1 MNLFQLFKN
10 VSPFVKPYK
19 WLVFITLV
27 LTLIGSLMAQVNAIV
42 LDWTVDEV
50 NGLIT
55 AGEKW
60 GQRAAHIIILIS
72 SVLLGKEIL
81 SAGITF
87 AQNYFGERMRIYVSR
102 DLAQSVIEKVL
113 TFKMAFFN
121 SGDNATGKLQARIDQ
136 GVSSLSRTVQNFFI
150 DLLPLFTSALLAL
163 ILMFVANV
171 YVGLV
176 ALAIV
181 PIYFW
186 ITYRQARRLKG
197 WRREMRSHLET
208 KSQGIKNIIDS
219 INVIKSFNREQ
230 IEAQKQLD
238 IQNQVTENQMKTRK
252 VAFYYNGVKS
262 FVKQV
267 GTVLVIILTAYL
279 VLIDYPGMTI
289 GKIMY
294 HVMLFSNVIAPIT
307 QLQRIFDDVNDALI
321 YAEGF
326 FGILNSEEE
335 VEPSGSYRPEKIH
348 GKFEI
353 KHVDFTYPNGNQA
366 LFDVNMTIDPGK
378 ITALVGL
385 SGAGKSTIVNLLD
398 KFYEPQVGQILL
410 DGVDLREYDTQYLR
424 ENIGLVL
431 QKNHIFDG
439 TIEENILYGNPKAS
453 HEDVVEAAK
462 KSHLYDQVMEL
473 PKQFDNNAAD
483 LSGGQQQRVAIA
495 RMFLKNPPIIF
506 LDEPTASLDAIA
518 TEQIKNS
525 IDAIKKDRTVI
536 IISHSI
542 SQIIDADYI
551 YALQQGRVEEDGDP
565 DSIYKK
571 GGIYK
576 DIIDASARSLNIEKI
591 ARTIEDKNYPC
602 RDAIDRVSTFLI
614 HFSNAFFSTNPNI
627 FYFSRFYE
635 RHENRITSKHRNK
648 KTYQFLETNRYDYHR
663 YYYLF
668 GAYHWNKY
676 VA

>member
-1 MNLFQLFKN
+1 MNIWQLFKN
-10 VSPFVKPYK
+10 IRPFVKPYK
-19 WLVFITLV
+19 WLVFITLI

-42 LDWTVDEV
+42 LDWTVDKV
-50 NGLIT
+50 NGLVT
-55 AGEKW
+55 AGEQW
-60 GQRAAHIIILIS
+60 GQKAAHIVILIS
-72 SVLLGKEIL
+72 IVLLGKEII
-81 SAGITF
+81 SALVTF
-87 AQNYFGERMRIYVSR
+87 AQNYYGERMRILVSR

-113 TFKMAFFN
+113 TFRMAYFN
-121 SGDNATGKLQARIDQ
+121 TSDNATGKLQARIDQ

-163 ILMFVANV
+163 ILMFAANV

-176 ALAIV
+176 ALGIV

-197 WRREMRSHLET
+197 WRREMRNHLET
-208 KSQGIKNIIDS
+208 KSQGVKNIIDS

-230 IEAQKQLD
+230 IEGQKQLD

-279 VLIDYPGMTI
+279 VLKGYPGMTI

-326 FGILNSEEE
+326 FGILDAEEE
-335 VEPSGSYRPEKIH
+335 VEPSGSYKPEKIH
-348 GKFEI
+348 GKFEL
-353 KHVDFTYPNGNQA
+353 KNVDFTYPNGNQA
-366 LFDVNMTIDPGK
+366 LFDVNMSIEPNK

-398 KFYEPQVGQILL
+398 KFYEPQSGTITL
-410 DGVDLREYDTQYLR
+410 DGIDLREYDTQFLR

-439 TIEENILYGNPKAS
+439 TIEENILYGNPNAT
-453 HEDVVEAAK
+453 HEEVIEAAK
-462 KSHLYDQVMEL
+462 KSYIYDQIMQL
-473 PKQFDNNAAD
+473 PKQFENKASD
-483 LSGGQQQRVAIA
+483 LSGGQQQRIAIA

-525 IDAIKKDRTVI
+525 LDAIKKDRTVI

-542 SQIIDADYI
+542 SQIIDSDMV
-551 YALQQGRVEEDGDP
+551 YALKTGHVEESGDP
-565 DSIYKK
+565 DEIYKK

-591 ARTIEDKNYPC
+591 ARTIDDGKN
-602 RDAIDRVSTFLI
+602 
-614 HFSNAFFSTNPNI
+614 
-627 FYFSRFYE
+627 
-635 RHENRITSKHRNK
+635 
-648 KTYQFLETNRYDYHR
+648 
-663 YYYLF
+663 
-668 GAYHWNKY
+668 
-676 VA
+676 